1 MDLNYVELL
10 REVGACFS
18 VNNMLR
24 AECYKQ
30 RMEKGLSFLE
40 FNYMIMQSYDFYHL
54 FQHYGCNM
62 QFGGDDQWSNML
74 GGTELIRRKLGKDA
88 HAMTITLLLN
98 SEGKKMGKTQ
108 SGAVWLD
115 PNKTSPYDF
124 YQYWRNVGD
133 ADVLKCLR
141 MLTFLPLE
149 QIDEMDKWEG
159 AQLNTAK
166 EILAFELTQLVHG
179 TEEAQKAQDAAKA
192 LFSTGGDKSNMPTTQ
207 LSAGDLTDG
216 QITVVDLLVK
226 CGLTPSKC
234 EARRLIQQG
243 GLELNGAKVTDT
255 AAVVAASALEG
266 EGATIK
272 KGKKVFH
279 RAVLAILLNLILPQV
294 WSSAVELVNNMSTY
308 MRGLDAFVQEL
319 INRFNLEGEGIN
331 EMLTAYQDFVQSLT
345 DLAIDKVR
353 TSLPQ
358 IWNLGVALG
367 SGVVSALTA
376 FIASIYMLS
385 GKNRLVPQLKKL
397 IYATVP
403 KKKAAWFLE
412 VCSQANRIFVGF
424 INGKLIDSAII
435 GVLCFI
441 LNLILRIPYNI
452 LIAVIIGVTNVIP
465 FFGPIIGAVP
475 CIMILIIVDPWA
487 ALRFAV
493 LVLALQQFDGNILG
507 PKILGDSTGLS
518 AIWVLVSIVVC
529 GGLFGFPGMLLGV
542 PTFAVLYTLVRE
554 WVNHRLQ
561 AKGIDGDGNPILS
574 YAKAEEDTDPP
585 V

>member
-1 MDLNYVELL
+1 MN
-10 REVGACFS
+10 REG
-18 VNNMLR
+18 LR
-24 AECYKQ
+24 AMQKKPWPLDARTVSNLIVVLVGILFYFLLY
-30 RMEKGLSFLE
+30 RFGDVREKISMVTGVLSPFIVG
-40 FNYMIMQSYDFYHL
+40 FAIAY
-54 FQHYGCNM
+54 
-62 QFGGDDQWSNML
+62 
-74 GGTELIRRKLGKDA
+74 
-88 HAMTITLLLN
+88 LLN
-98 SEGKKMGKTQ
+98 T
-108 SGAVWLD
+108 
-115 PNKTSPYDF
+115 
-124 YQYWRNVGD
+124 
-133 ADVLKCLR
+133 
-141 MLTFLPLE
+141 
-149 QIDEMDKWEG
+149 
-159 AQLNTAK
+159 
-166 EILAFELTQLVHG
+166 
-179 TEEAQKAQDAAKA
+179 
-192 LFSTGGDKSNMPTTQ
+192 PTTFFEEKVYGSQ
-207 LSAGDLTDG
+207 KHSRALA
-216 QITVVDLLVK
+216 IVTVYLL
-226 CGLTPSKC
+226 
-234 EARRLIQQG
+234 
-243 GLELNGAKVTDT
+243 
-255 AAVVAASALEG
+255 AA
-266 EGATIK
+266 
-272 KGKKVFH
+272 
-279 RAVLAILLNLILPQV
+279 AVLAILLNLILPQV

-308 MRGLDAFVQEL
+308 MRGLDAFVQAL

-403 KKKAAWFLE
+403 KKKAAWFLG

-493 LVLALQQFDGNILG
+493 LVLALQQFDGNVLG
-507 PKILGDSTGLS
+507 PKILGDTTGLS
-518 AIWVLVSIVVC
+518 AFWVVVSIVVC

-542 PTFAVLYTLVRE
+542 PTFAVLYALVRE
-554 WVNHRLQ
+554 WVNYRLQ

-574 YAKAEEDTDPP
+574 YAKAEEGPDAQT
-585 V
+585 